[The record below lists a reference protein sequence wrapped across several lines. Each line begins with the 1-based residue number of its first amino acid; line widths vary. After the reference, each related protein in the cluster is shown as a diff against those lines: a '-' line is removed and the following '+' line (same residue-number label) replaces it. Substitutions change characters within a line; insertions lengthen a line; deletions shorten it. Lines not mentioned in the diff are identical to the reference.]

1 MTTLLSMPRRI
12 DDESDHVAGYQPGD
26 VHLDEPWLSIV
37 WDRDYRCVYA
47 KFKAFANSEEF
58 RAGTMK
64 ISEAIRDRHAASMI
78 IDNRKFE
85 GVVDED
91 QRWLI
96 DTWVPAAVAA
106 GLKRIAVVIAARG
119 LGKIATESMI
129 SQIGNTKFVMHTFD
143 SLPEAV
149 TWVCGD
155 DPR

>member
-1 MTTLLSMPRRI
+1 MQLRM
-12 DDESDHVAGYQPGD
+12 DDTGESLTGYQPGD

-106 GLKRIAVVIAARG
+106 GLKRIAVVMAHHG
-119 LGKIATESMI
+119 LGKITSEAVM
-129 SQIGNTKFVMHTFD
+129 SQIGNTTFVMRTFD
-143 SLPEAV
+143 SLTEAM
-149 TWVCGD
+149 TWVGD
-155 DPR
+155 R